1 VTGATNAEPTGSQQS
16 NTTIPDASIITD
28 TTAQAYAQ
36 CPINTTAARYQYSNS
51 PQSGSEYLGGR
62 DIQFYALGDDK
73 RTGVIFLSTFQPRL
87 PLSQDPTGSSE
98 ACTNRFIIDTY
109 LGFRNFT
116 KAGVERIM
124 IDTSN
129 NGGGSVALNQ
139 FLQRYLTGEDYE
151 VDLNFATLL
160 RKSPLAEGLLKAN
173 LAAGQTEA
181 TSRNIYQPGQ
191 YRNGSAMVDANKDIF
206 SPGNQYTINGNTL
219 TTSNILQDDYQ
230 IIDTLETA
238 LNISDS
244 APYSPSEIVFIGN
257 GLAGSAASSFTNF
270 LIEYY
275 NATAYITS
283 GRPQNPIE
291 FQAFAAGQATTS
303 SLIYEEAATVGF
315 TDNGLLPPLNVKG
328 EFGFTIRGAISPN
341 IAPGTFV
348 QYRSYPAQGTYG
360 MTAEQFLDP
369 IKNWKYVAG
378 KAFV

>member
-1 VTGATNAEPTGSQQS
+1 MISFNTTCLFQAGDSSTAGVGSTNAPPSGSQES

-36 CPINTTAARYQYSNS
+36 CPIDTTAARYQYTNS
-51 PQSGSEYLGGR
+51 PQSGIEYLGGR

-73 RTGVIFLSTFQPRL
+73 KTGVIYLSTFQPRL
-87 PLSQDPTGSSE
+87 PASQDPTGSSSE
-98 ACTNRFIIDTY
+98 ACTNRFIVDTY

-124 IDTSN
+124 TDTSN

-139 FLQRYLTGEDYE
+139 FLQRYLTGDDYE

-160 RKSPLAEGLLKAN
+160 RKSPLAEALLEVN
-173 LAAGQTEA
+173 LEAGQTEA

-191 YRNGSAMVDANKDIF
+191 YRNGTAKVPVNEDIF
-206 SPGNQYTINGNTL
+206 DPGNQYTINGQTL
-219 TTSNILQDDYQ
+219 FTSNFLQDDIQ
-230 IIDTLETA
+230 IIDTLENA
-238 LNISDS
+238 LNISDTP
-244 APYSPSEIVFIGN
+244 PYSPSEIVFIGN
-257 GLAGSAASSFTNF
+257 GLCGSACSSFTNF

-291 FQAFAAGQATTS
+291 FQTFAAGQATTS

-315 TDNGLLPPLNVKG
+315 TDDELLPPLKVKG
-328 EFGFTIRGAISPN
+328 EFGFSI
-341 IAPGTFV
+341 
-348 QYRSYPAQGTYG
+348 
-360 MTAEQFLDP
+360 
-369 IKNWKYVAG
+369 
-378 KAFV
+378 

>member
-1 VTGATNAEPTGSQQS
+1 
-16 NTTIPDASIITD
+16 
-28 TTAQAYAQ
+28 
-36 CPINTTAARYQYSNS
+36 
-51 PQSGSEYLGGR
+51 
-62 DIQFYALGDDK
+62 
-73 RTGVIFLSTFQPRL
+73 
-87 PLSQDPTGSSE
+87 
-98 ACTNRFIIDTY
+98 
-109 LGFRNFT
+109 
-116 KAGVERIM
+116 
-124 IDTSN
+124 
-129 NGGGSVALNQ
+129 
-139 FLQRYLTGEDYE
+139 
-151 VDLNFATLL
+151 
-160 RKSPLAEGLLKAN
+160 LLKAN

-206 SPGNQYTINGNTL
+206 SPGNQYTINANTL
-219 TTSNILQDDYQ
+219 TTSNFLQDDIQ

-244 APYSPSEIVFIGN
+244 PPYSPSEIVFIGN

-303 SLIYEEAATVGF
+303 GLIYEEAATVGF
-315 TDNGLLPPLNVKG
+315 TDNELLPPLNVKG
-328 EFGFTIRGAISPN
+328 EFDLTIRGAISPN

-369 IKNWKYVAG
+369 INNWKYVAG